1 MSIDRKALKGEKSI
15 FRLPIS
21 NTLGIEAIEARAKLK
36 DFALQQPAEYSKMRN
51 EVYIGVVKSMVE
63 NAHDTLWNLLA
74 TGAMPSGDKIQ
85 VAGKEWSPNLP
96 DQEIGRLANGYAES
110 MMSAFEDIMNKVLP
124 DDYKA
129 LSEDKQ
135 MNIAKVEGIARAVA

>member
-96 DQEIGRLANGYAES
+96 DQEIGRLANGFAES
-110 MMSAFEDIMNKVLP
+110 MMTAFEDIMNKVLP

>member
-63 NAHDTLWNLLA
+63 SAHDTLWNLLA
-74 TGAMPSGDKIQ
+74 TGSMPSGDKIQ